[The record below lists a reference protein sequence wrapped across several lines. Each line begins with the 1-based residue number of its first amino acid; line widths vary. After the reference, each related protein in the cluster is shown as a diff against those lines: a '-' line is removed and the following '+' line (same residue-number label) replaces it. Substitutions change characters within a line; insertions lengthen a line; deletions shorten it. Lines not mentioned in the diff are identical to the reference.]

1 MKERKAIERRIR
13 DLSTGNPDDISEAF
27 PDLEIKEVLSL
38 SDIVLGNAVG
48 RSLCH
53 VWYDEDG
60 HDKVVY
66 SGKFEKL
73 KRNTTYVVAYWK
85 QNETYD
91 DAEDFELTKYELGA
105 DIVCGGGPCIVVMNS
120 YLMYNIAYAGMHVH
134 CIQCIFCS

>member
-91 DAEDFELTKYELGA
+91 DAEDFQLTKYELGA
-105 DIVCGGGPCIVVMNS
+105 DIVCGDLVLS
-120 YLMYNIAYAGMHVH
+120 
-134 CIQCIFCS
+134 